1 MCSERRPHIVVMG
14 VAGCGKTTVAR
25 RVAELIAAEFL
36 DADDLHPRSN
46 IEKMAAGTSLTEAD
60 REPWLAAVAA
70 RLAARETRY
79 VVACSAL
86 RRRHREL
93 LRAGSEAVVF
103 AHLTGPAEVIRARM
117 AQRSGHF
124 MSPGMLD
131 SQLAL
136 LEPLEPGE
144 PGIALDIELPPDE
157 LARAAADFSNEYR
170 KVMP

>member
-1 MCSERRPHIVVMG
+1 MRSERRPHIVVMG

-25 RVAELIAAEFL
+25 RVAELIDAEFL
-36 DADDLHPRSN
+36 DADDLHPPSN
-46 IEKMAAGTSLTEAD
+46 IEKMAAGIPLTEAD

-70 RLAARETRY
+70 RLTGRDRRY

-86 RRRHREL
+86 RRRHRDV
-93 LRAGSEAVVF
+93 LRSGAEPVVF
-103 AHLTGPAEVIRARM
+103 AHLTGPPEIIRARL

-136 LEPLEPGE
+136 LEPLEPDE
-144 PGIALDIELPPDE
+144 PGTVLDIAAPPDAI
-157 LARAAADFSNEYR
+157 ARTAADFSNER
-170 KVMP
+170 